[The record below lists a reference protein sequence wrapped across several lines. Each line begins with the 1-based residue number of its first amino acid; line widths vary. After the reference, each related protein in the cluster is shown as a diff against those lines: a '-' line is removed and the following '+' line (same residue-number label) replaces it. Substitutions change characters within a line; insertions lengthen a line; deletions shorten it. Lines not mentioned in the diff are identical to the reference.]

1 MVSED
6 STPSLEAETWPFL
19 LIVRTPQIV
28 TFVVLKVLGDTR
40 MFQHIARFY

>member
-6 STPSLEAETWPFL
+6 STPSLEAETRPFL

-28 TFVVLKVLGDTR
+28 TSSREVLGDTR